1 MENRDRACVIMD
13 TTLEELQEIARNSTD
28 YRTKLYE
35 KKIDR
40 SDLSPEQMRLQGA
53 NRWYAEQN
61 SEIIFY
67 RDELEKMVEKNV
79 YDEVLGGCKENL
91 EKKIY
96 ERIMNLDVKIIG
108 SIHNID
114 SNNKS
119 VLAEINL
126 NYDEPNPRY
135 EYYNKLEDFEKE
147 LKTVKRKT
155 SFSSETGD
163 QIWLEKY
170 TIEIYTHSFRNI
182 DEDIKKLIKKTI
194 RNNLTYCIKSGK
206 VIVPEEY
213 LGKGKAGIEEWR
225 QIKSSSNK
233 NNSMEKRIL
242 KATYREKRLFA
253 SDNMY
258 NIFRE
263 MTEKNHNWK
272 IPSLEIEGRYN
283 QQKMSALI
291 TEVFKDKSR
300 QEFMEMSEEDIMKK
314 MKEYWKNIL
323 MDAYNAV
330 DAIESKKG
338 Q

>member
-1 MENRDRACVIMD
+1 MDRKDRACVIMN
-13 TTLEELQEIARNSTD
+13 TTLEELQKIANNSTD
-28 YRTKLYE
+28 YKTILFE

-40 SDLSPEQMRLQGA
+40 SDLSPEQMKLQGM
-53 NRWYAEQN
+53 NKWYAEQN
-61 SEIIFY
+61 CDIRFY
-67 RDELEKMVEKNV
+67 RDGLENMVEKNV

-96 ERIMNLDVKIIG
+96 TRIMNLDAKIVG
-108 SIHNID
+108 SIHDID
-114 SNNKS
+114 SNSKS
-119 VLAEINL
+119 VAAEMIL
-126 NYDEPNPRY
+126 SCDEPNYRY
-135 EYYNKLEDFEKE
+135 EYYDNSADFEKE
-147 LKTVKRKT
+147 LKTVKRKS
-155 SFSSETGD
+155 SFNSETGD
-163 QIWLEKY
+163 PIWLEKY
-170 TIEIYTHSFRNI
+170 TIEIYTNSFREI
-182 DEDIKKLIKKTI
+182 GGDIKKLIKKTI
-194 RNNLTYCIKSGK
+194 RNKLTYCIKSGK

-213 LGKGKAGIEEWR
+213 LEKGRAGIEEWR

-258 NIFRE
+258 NIFRNI
-263 MTEKNHNWK
+263 TGQNYSWK
-272 IPSLEIEGRYN
+272 IPSLEIEGRHN

-291 TEVFKDKSR
+291 TEVFKDKSK
-300 QEFMEMSEEDIMKK
+300 QEFMEMSEENMMKK

-330 DAIESKKG
+330 DATEIKKG